1 MKTIRVACP
10 AGSGLNFALNLLRPS
25 FNHKVEFIA
34 VGHERKDI
42 KEEVPTLVIL
52 RDPHDAIAS
61 GAERY
66 LRSSE
71 HRYFA
76 HGVPLLED
84 DNILSIIDQIINE
97 EARYLHFFT
106 DIESLKHVK
115 ILTFNTLTKDP
126 DLFLQQVAKHFNIEE
141 EIVKVP
147 TPEIIEAVINE
158 GNANRV
164 PRETSPGRVKINRYV
179 HALYP
184 GNEFKSYEMYLL
196 LKEKVDKGLI

>member
-25 FNHKVEFIA
+25 FNHKVEFLA

-42 KEEVPTLVIL
+42 LEESPTLVIL

-61 GAERY
+61 GAERF

-71 HRYFA
+71 HRYFS
-76 HGVPLLED
+76 HGIDLIED
-84 DNILSIIDQIINE
+84 DNILSVVDQIINE
-97 EARYLHFFT
+97 KARYYHFFD
-106 DIESLKHVK
+106 DIESLDHVN
-115 ILTFNTLTKDP
+115 IFTFDTLTKNP
-126 DLFLQQVAKHFNIEE
+126 DLFLEQVAKKFDIQEN
-141 EIVKVP
+141 IVKVP
-147 TPEIIEAVINE
+147 EEEVFKAVIEE

-164 PRETSPGRVKINRYV
+164 PRSASPGRIKINRYL

-184 GNEFKSYEMYLL
+184 GNEFESYKMYLS